1 MQAFGNA
8 KTFRNDNSS
17 RFGKYMDIQFDFRV
31 NTPSFLTCKGMIFVY
46 TTPVA
51 AVGSVASFTKAQTFL
66 PLSSQTYFLDFIV
79 FWNFSQGAPVG
90 GHILNYLLE
99 KSRVVHQNQGERNFH
114 IFYQLLDGADND
126 LLITL
131 DLERNPQKYQYLV
144 KVCVALVNELLSVL

>member
-1 MQAFGNA
+1 M
-8 KTFRNDNSS
+8 
-17 RFGKYMDIQFDFRV
+17 
-31 NTPSFLTCKGMIFVY
+31 
-46 TTPVA
+46 
-51 AVGSVASFTKAQTFL
+51 
-66 PLSSQTYFLDFIV
+66 
-79 FWNFSQGAPVG
+79 G

-144 KVCVALVNELLSVL
+144 KVCVAQMNELLSVL

>member
-1 MQAFGNA
+1 M
-8 KTFRNDNSS
+8 
-17 RFGKYMDIQFDFRV
+17 
-31 NTPSFLTCKGMIFVY
+31 
-46 TTPVA
+46 
-51 AVGSVASFTKAQTFL
+51 
-66 PLSSQTYFLDFIV
+66 
-79 FWNFSQGAPVG
+79 G

-144 KVCVALVNELLSVL
+144 KVCVAPVNELLSDTINCGVMFLSYLFVTQGNCPRLSSISDKNNWKVVMKALSVIGFSEEEVQVSDNLCRE